1 METERRGGVDWQVD
15 AEMRLLDGEE
25 ESSPF
30 INRNGSGSTRFRGTR
45 IPPPPPPPS
54 PSSRTLLDNFLVT

>member
-30 INRNGSGSTRFRGTR
+30 INRNGSGLTRFRGTR
-45 IPPPPPPPS
+45 IPPPPS